1 MTFRCGDI
9 VLLPFPF
16 TDLSAAKRRP
26 ALLLKSLGEFGDWLC
41 LPVTTQGSHVA
52 SLSLHET
59 NFTDN
64 GLPHTSWVRL
74 NRPTVLSEA
83 IMLGRIGSLRADAMA
98 AIHLSMCKV
107 LECAGHQLMEPTA
120 ATYRP

>member
-16 TDLSAAKRRP
+16 TDPSAAKRRP
-26 ALLLKSLGEFGDWLC
+26 ALLLKNLGEFGDWLC

-52 SLSLHET
+52 SLSLREAD
-59 NFTDN
+59 FADN
-64 GLPHTSWVRL
+64 ELPHASWVRL

-83 IMLGRIGSLRADAMA
+83 IMLGRIGSLRSDALA
-98 AIHLSMCKV
+98 AIHLSMCKT
-107 LECAGHQLMEPTA
+107 LECAGHRLMESMAPV
-120 ATYRP
+120 YRL

>member
-41 LPVTTQGSHVA
+41 LPVTTQGSHAA
-52 SLSLHET
+52 SLSLRESD
-59 NFTDN
+59 FADN
-64 GLPHTSWVRL
+64 GLPHASWVRL
-74 NRPTVLSEA
+74 NRPTVLSES
-83 IMLGRIGSLRADAMA
+83 IMLGRIGSLRTDVMA
-98 AIHLSMCKV
+98 AIHLSMCKA

-120 ATYRP
+120 ADY

>member
-52 SLSLHET
+52 SLSLREAD
-59 NFTDN
+59 FADN
-64 GLPHTSWVRL
+64 GLPHASWVRL
-74 NRPTVLSEA
+74 NRPTVLNEA
-83 IMLGRIGSLRADAMA
+83 IMLGRIGSLRTDAVA
-98 AIHLSMCKV
+98 TIHLSMCKA
-107 LECAGHQLMEPTA
+107 LECAGHRLMEPTA
-120 ATYRP
+120 AAYRS